1 MYFCNMNLKKLFFSF
16 MFFSICFFAKAQEQT
31 MVYFDS
37 NKFDISKS
45 ENEKLQDWM
54 LSNPKVK
61 IVAINGYT
69 DEVGTSGYNDTL
81 AKRRVDCVF
90 SLVKNKIQI
99 REDYKSRS
107 FGENFQQS
115 KVKSENRKVTIFYLL
130 EKDLVREDEI
140 LGIKKPET
148 IVEKSKKNFKYPS
161 ELSIENPDG
170 SLADYKLNV
179 EFMKQVAEAKT
190 GEKLKIDNLNF
201 VINTFAIVNESRGKL
216 YELLLVMQKN
226 PKLKIEIQ
234 GHLCCMTKDR
244 ADLST
249 QRAKA
254 ISSFLRQKG
263 VDSARITYKGFG
275 VSDPIFTIPETN
287 EAQRAANRRVE
298 ILIIE
303 NGVQ

>member
-1 MYFCNMNLKKLFFSF
+1 MKKIILTVLLFYVFS
-16 MFFSICFFAKAQEQT
+16 SIIAQEQT
-31 MVYFDS
+31 VIYFDS

-45 ENEKLQDWM
+45 ENKKLQDWITQ
-54 LSNPKVK
+54 NPKVK

-81 AKRRVDCVF
+81 AKRRVDCVL
-90 SLVKNKIQI
+90 SLLTNKIQI
-99 REDYKSRS
+99 RSDFKSRS
-107 FGENFQQS
+107 FGENFQQA
-115 KVKSENRKVTIFYLL
+115 KNKAENRKVTIYYLL

-140 LGIKKPET
+140 LGIKKTDT
-148 IVEKSKKNFKYPS
+148 IIEKPKKVFKYPN

-170 SLADYKLNV
+170 TLTDYTLNV
-179 EFMKQVAEAKT
+179 DFMKQVAEAKT
-190 GEKLKIDNLNF
+190 GEKLKIENLNF

-216 YELLLVMQKN
+216 YELLLVMQRN

-254 ISSFLRQKG
+254 VSSFLRQKG
-263 VDSARITYKGFG
+263 IDSARITYKGFG
-275 VSDPIFTIPETN
+275 VSDPIFAIPEKN
-287 EAQRAANRRVE
+287 EGERAANRRVE

-303 NGVQ
+303 N

>member
-1 MYFCNMNLKKLFFSF
+1 MCFKKISATFFMLLFFLA
-16 MFFSICFFAKAQEQT
+16 AKAQEQT
-31 MVYFDS
+31 IVYFDS

-45 ENEKLQDWM
+45 ENKKLQDWM
-54 LSNPKVK
+54 QSNPKVK

-81 AKRRVDCVF
+81 ARRRVDCVF
-90 SLVKNKIQI
+90 SLVKGKIQI

-140 LGIKKPET
+140 LGIKKSEP
-148 IVEKSKKNFKYPS
+148 IVEKPKKVFKYPS

-170 SLADYKLNV
+170 TLTDYKLNV
-179 EFMKQVAEAKT
+179 EFMKQVSEAKT

-216 YELLLVMQKN
+216 YELLLVMQNN

-263 VDSARITYKGFG
+263 IDSARITYKGFG
-275 VSDPIFTIPETN
+275 VSDPIFAIPETN
-287 EAQRAANRRVE
+287 EGQRAANRRVE

-303 NGVQ
+303 N

>member
-1 MYFCNMNLKKLFFSF
+1 MCFKKIVTAFFSLF
-16 MFFSICFFAKAQEQT
+16 LLVTAKAQQQT
-31 MVYFDS
+31 SVYFDS
-37 NKFDISKS
+37 NKYDVSKS
-45 ENEKLQDWM
+45 ENKKLQDWM

-69 DEVGTSGYNDTL
+69 DEDGTSSFNDTL

-90 SLVKNKIQI
+90 SLIKDKIQI
-99 REDYKSRS
+99 RDDFKTRS

-115 KVKSENRKVTIFYLL
+115 KVKSENRKVTIYYLL
-130 EKDLVREDEI
+130 EKDLVREEEI
-140 LGIKKPET
+140 LGIKKSESKPE
-148 IVEKSKKNFKYPS
+148 IIPEKPKKVFKYPS

-170 SLADYKLNV
+170 TLTDYKLNV
-179 EFMKQVAEAKT
+179 DFMKQVSEAKT
-190 GEKLKIDNLNF
+190 GEKLKIENLNF

-216 YELLLVMQKN
+216 YELLLVMQNN

-249 QRAKA
+249 QRAKG

-263 VDSARITYKGFG
+263 IDSARITYKGFG
-275 VSDPIFTIPETN
+275 VSQPIFAIPEKN
-287 EAQRAANRRVE
+287 EGERAANRRVE
-298 ILIIE
+298 VLIIE
-303 NGVQ
+303 N

>member
-1 MYFCNMNLKKLFFSF
+1 MKKTLFVLIIFSF
-16 MFFSICFFAKAQEQT
+16 SMVLKAQEQT
-31 MVYFDS
+31 VIYFES
-37 NKFDISKS
+37 NKYDISKS
-45 ENEKLQDWM
+45 ENKKLQDWITQN
-54 LSNPKVK
+54 LKVK

-81 AKRRVDCVF
+81 AKRRVDCIF
-90 SLVKNKIQI
+90 SIIKDKILI
-99 REDYKSRS
+99 RSDFKSRS

-115 KVKSENRKVTIFYLL
+115 KNKAENRKVTIYYLL

-140 LGIKKPET
+140 LGIKKPE
-148 IVEKSKKNFKYPS
+148 IISDKPKPIINYPN

-170 SLADYKLNV
+170 TLTDYKLNV
-179 EFMKQVAEAKT
+179 AFMKQVSEAKT
-190 GEKLKIDNLNF
+190 GDKLKIDNLNF

-263 VDSARITYKGFG
+263 IDSARITYKGFG
-275 VSDPIFTIPETN
+275 VSDPIFAIPEKN
-287 EAQRAANRRVE
+287 EGERAANRRVE

-303 NGVQ
+303 N

>member
-1 MYFCNMNLKKLFFSF
+1 MCLKNCVTFFIVLLFIS
-16 MFFSICFFAKAQEQT
+16 AKAQEQT
-31 MVYFDS
+31 VVYFDS
-37 NKFDISKS
+37 NKYDVSKS
-45 ENEKLQDWM
+45 ENKKLQDWM
-54 LSNPKVK
+54 LANLKVK

-81 AKRRVDCVF
+81 AKRRVDCIF
-90 SLVKNKIQI
+90 SLVKYKIRI
-99 REDYKSRS
+99 RDDYKSRS
-107 FGENFQQS
+107 FGENFLQS
-115 KVKSENRKVTIFYLL
+115 KNKAENRKVTIFYLL

-140 LGIKKPET
+140 LGIKKPEIKPEIPKEKPT
-148 IVEKSKKNFKYPS
+148 INYPS

-170 SLADYKLNV
+170 TLTDYKLNV
-179 EFMKQVAEAKT
+179 AFMKQVAEAKS

-226 PKLKIEIQ
+226 QKLKIEIQ

-263 VDSARITYKGFG
+263 IDSARITYKGFG

-287 EAQRAANRRVE
+287 EGQRAANRRVE
-298 ILIIE
+298 ILILE
-303 NGVQ
+303 N

>member
-1 MYFCNMNLKKLFFSF
+1 MKKILLILIIFSF
-16 MFFSICFFAKAQEQT
+16 SIVLKAQEQT
-31 MVYFDS
+31 VIYFES
-37 NKFDISKS
+37 NKYDISKS
-45 ENEKLQDWM
+45 ENKKLQDWIIQ
-54 LSNPKVK
+54 NPKVK

-69 DEVGTSGYNDTL
+69 DEVGTSGFNDTL
-81 AKRRVDCVF
+81 AKRRVDCIF
-90 SLVKNKIQI
+90 SLIKNKIQI
-99 REDYKSRS
+99 RDDFKSRS
-107 FGENFQQS
+107 FGENFLQS
-115 KVKSENRKVTIFYLL
+115 KNKAENRKVSIYYLL
-130 EKDLVREDEI
+130 EKDIIREDEI
-140 LGIKKPET
+140 LGIKKSDIIPEK
-148 IVEKSKKNFKYPS
+148 IKPIIKYPT

-170 SLADYKLNV
+170 TLTDYTLNID
-179 EFMKQVAEAKT
+179 FMKQVAEAKT

-263 VDSARITYKGFG
+263 IDSSRISYKGFG
-275 VSDPIFTIPETN
+275 VSDPIFAIPEKN
-287 EAQRAANRRVE
+287 EGERVANRRVE

-303 NGVQ
+303 N

>member
-1 MYFCNMNLKKLFFSF
+1 MCFKKIVTAFFSLF
-16 MFFSICFFAKAQEQT
+16 IFVSSNAQEQT
-31 MVYFDS
+31 SVYFDS
-37 NKFDISKS
+37 NKYDVSKS
-45 ENEKLQDWM
+45 ENKKLEDWM

-69 DEVGTSGYNDTL
+69 DEDGAAGFNDTL

-90 SLVKNKIQI
+90 SLIKDKIQI
-99 REDYKSRS
+99 RDDYKSRS

-115 KVKSENRKVTIFYLL
+115 KVKSENRKVSIYYLL
-130 EKDLVREDEI
+130 EKDLFREDEI
-140 LGIKKPET
+140 LGIKKPESKPE
-148 IVEKSKKNFKYPS
+148 IISEKPKKVFKYPS

-170 SLADYKLNV
+170 TLTDYKLNV
-179 EFMKQVAEAKT
+179 DFMKQVSEAKT
-190 GEKLKIDNLNF
+190 GEKLKIENLNF

-216 YELLLVMQKN
+216 YELLLVMQNN

-249 QRAKA
+249 QRAKG

-263 VDSARITYKGFG
+263 IDSARITYKGFG
-275 VSDPIFTIPETN
+275 VSQPIFAIPEKN
-287 EAQRAANRRVE
+287 EGERAANRRVE
-298 ILIIE
+298 VLIIE
-303 NGVQ
+303 N

>member
-1 MYFCNMNLKKLFFSF
+1 MNKILLTLIIFG
-16 MFFSICFFAKAQEQT
+16 FSIISNAQEQNII
-31 MVYFDS
+31 YFES
-37 NKFDISKS
+37 NKYDISKS
-45 ENEKLQDWM
+45 ENRKLQDWM
-54 LSNPKVK
+54 TQNPKVK

-81 AKRRVDCVF
+81 AKRRVDCIF
-90 SLVKNKIQI
+90 SLIKNKIQI
-99 REDYKSRS
+99 RDDFKSRS
-107 FGENFQQS
+107 FGENFLQA
-115 KVKSENRKVTIFYLL
+115 KNKAENRKVTISFLL

-140 LGIKKPET
+140 LGIKKTEI
-148 IVEKSKKNFKYPS
+148 IVEKPKTIINYPS
-161 ELSIENPDG
+161 KLSIENPDG
-170 SLADYKLNV
+170 SLTDYNLNID
-179 EFMKQVAEAKT
+179 FMKQVADAKT

-201 VINTFAIVNESRGKL
+201 VINTFAIVNESRCKL

-244 ADLST
+244 ADLSS

-263 VDSARITYKGFG
+263 IDSSRITYKGFG
-275 VSDPIFTIPETN
+275 VSDPIFAIPEKN
-287 EAQRAANRRVE
+287 EGERAANRRVE

-303 NGVQ
+303 N

>member
-1 MYFCNMNLKKLFFSF
+1 MKKLIQIIILSSFFS
-16 MFFSICFFAKAQEQT
+16 SIIAQEQT
-31 MVYFDS
+31 TIYFDT
-37 NKFDISKS
+37 NKFDVSKV
-45 ENEKLQDWM
+45 ENKKLQDWM
-54 LSNPKVK
+54 VSNPKVK

-90 SLVKNKIQI
+90 SLIKDKIQI
-99 REDYKSRS
+99 RSDFKSRS
-107 FGENFQQS
+107 FGENFQQA
-115 KVKSENRKVTIFYLL
+115 KNKAENRKVTIYFLL
-130 EKDLVREDEI
+130 EKDLVREEEI
-140 LGIKKPET
+140 LGIKKPDT
-148 IVEKSKKNFKYPS
+148 IIEKPKKVFKFPN

-170 SLADYKLNV
+170 TLTDYKLNV
-179 EFMKQVAEAKT
+179 AFMKQVSEAKK
-190 GEKLKIDNLNF
+190 GEKLKIENLNF

-263 VDSARITYKGFG
+263 IDSGRITYKGFG
-275 VSDPIFTIPETN
+275 VSDPIFGIPEKN
-287 EAQRAANRRVE
+287 EDERAANRRVE

-303 NGVQ
+303 N